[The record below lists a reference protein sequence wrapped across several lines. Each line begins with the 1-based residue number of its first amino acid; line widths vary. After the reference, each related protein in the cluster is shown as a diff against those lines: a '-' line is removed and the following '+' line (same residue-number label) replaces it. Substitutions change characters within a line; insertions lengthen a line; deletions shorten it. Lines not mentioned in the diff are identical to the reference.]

1 MTTIRK
7 AMQQEVLGAGRPPTS
22 PGRALA
28 AISMVVATAGGCTSG
43 PMSALDPAGPAAA
56 AVADVW
62 WAMLWGS
69 AAILI
74 AVTGLALYA
83 ACRRPE
89 ARAKVSPR
97 LLVIGG
103 GIAFPGVVLAA
114 LLGYG
119 LHAGH
124 AQLPLPTDE
133 PVFRVD
139 VTANR
144 WNWDIV
150 YRDAEG
156 GAVRSE
162 NLLYLPV
169 DRPVDVYLTTTD
181 VIHAFWVPRLAGKI
195 DAIPGITNVLR
206 LRASR
211 AGTFRGQCT
220 EFCGWGHP
228 DMAFIV
234 EAYEAAELSERLAAL
249 PPAEAPR

>member
-1 MTTIRK
+1 MTIPTTIRNR
-7 AMQQEVLGAGRPPTS
+7 VLGAAAPATS
-22 PGRALA
+22 PRRALA
-28 AISMVVATAGGCTSG
+28 ALSPVAAMAAGCTSG

-62 WAMLWGS
+62 WAMFWGS
-69 AAILI
+69 AVILL
-74 AVTGLALYA
+74 AVTALALYA

-89 ARAKVSPR
+89 ARMKVSPR

-103 GIAFPGVVLAA
+103 GIVFPGTVLVA

-124 AQLPLPTDE
+124 AQLPLPTTE

-144 WNWDIV
+144 WTWDIV

-156 GAVRSE
+156 GPVRSE

-195 DAIPGITNVLR
+195 DAIPGVTNVLR

-211 AGTFRGQCT
+211 PGTFRGQCA

-228 DMAFIV
+228 DMVLLV
-234 EAYEAAELSERLAAL
+234 EAHEAADLMQRLAAL
-249 PPAEAPR
+249 PPAEVRR